1 VQIVVRI
8 ASFNV
13 ENLFARPRA
22 FNTTNWSLGRP
33 ALNAYREVNAL
44 LSNATYSDAEKQR
57 IRNLFVELDI
67 YSINNTGAIRRKRTQ
82 SPRWAWLRKNRGK
95 FDRQPTD
102 PTQNVEI
109 IANGRDEWI
118 GWVELAKEP
127 TDETGTRLTAR
138 VIQDVGAD
146 IIGIVE
152 AEDRPSLLRFN
163 DEMLGGL
170 YSHVMLID
178 GNDQRGIDVGIMT
191 GNNFE
196 IESIRSNVDTMDAI
210 GTVFSRDCAQYKVRT
225 PSGTE
230 VHVLVNHF
238 KSQSGGGGTKRQ
250 RQAVAV
256 RSIVDGLVAQGQ
268 HVVVLGDL
276 NEGPAA
282 AGSQATNLTNLFN
295 NNSPLV
301 DCYSLPNFQ
310 IGNRPGTYDS
320 CGLRNR
326 LDYILI
332 SRSLQPSIT
341 GGGVF
346 REGLWGTR
354 ATRPTNWTTYPDMT
368 RSSDQASDHG
378 VVFVDLDI

>member
-1 VQIVVRI
+1 MVRI

-13 ENLFARPRA
+13 ENLFARPKA
-22 FNTTNWSLGRP
+22 FNTADWSVGRP

-44 LSNATYSDAEKQR
+44 FSNTTYSAADKQQ
-57 IRNLFVELDI
+57 IRDLLVVLDI
-67 YSINNTGAIRRKRTQ
+67 YSVNSNGAIRRKRTQ

-95 FDRQPTD
+95 FDRQPND

-109 IANGRDEWI
+109 IANGRADWI

-127 TDETGTRLTAR
+127 TDETGTRMIAR

-152 AEDRPSLLRFN
+152 AEDRPSLARFN
-163 DEMLGGL
+163 NELLGGL
-170 YSHVMLID
+170 YQHVMLVD
-178 GNDQRGIDVGIMT
+178 GNDERGIDVGIMT

-196 IESIRSNVDTMDAI
+196 IESIRSNVDTEDAT
-210 GTVFSRDCAQYKVRT
+210 GTVFSRDCPQYEVHT
-225 PSGTE
+225 PSGTV

-238 KSQSGGGGTKRQ
+238 KSQSGGGGPKRQ
-250 RQAVAV
+250 RQAAEV
-256 RSIVDGLVAQGQ
+256 RRIVDGLVAQGQ
-268 HVVVLGDL
+268 HVVVLGDR
-276 NEGPAA
+276 NEGPAT
-282 AGSQATNLTNLFN
+282 AGSQADNLRALFD

-301 DCYSLPNFQ
+301 DCYALPTFQ
-310 IGNRPGTYDS
+310 VGNRPGTFDS

-332 SRSLQPSIT
+332 SHSLLPNFT

-346 REGLWGTR
+346 RNGLWGSR
-354 ATRPTNWTTYPDMT
+354 VTRPTAWITYPDIT
-368 RSSDQASDHG
+368 KSSEQASDHAA
-378 VVFVDLDI
+378 VFVDLNI